1 MKSRGALHPKS
12 VFRHLHMVRGV
23 CKQQMKHYFGLIR
36 WCLLRAVLLTQASR
50 QDMLEMVAI
59 VVRRLQRAPMQ
70 SQSCGVAAPKLL
82 QSPGQDAAARG
93 AHGAQG
99 GQAAVENG
107 NAAEPLSADGED
119 SETGKQMWQQA
130 WLVRS
135 CKLHFEM

>member
-1 MKSRGALHPKS
+1 MEG
-12 VFRHLHMVRGV
+12 
-23 CKQQMKHYFGLIR
+23 QFGLFT
-36 WCLLRAVLLTQASR
+36 WCLSCAVLLTQASR

-70 SQSCGVAAPKLL
+70 SQHCGVAAPKLL

-119 SETGKQMWQQA
+119 SETGRQMRQQIC
-130 WLVRS
+130 LRSS
-135 CKLHFEM
+135 CKWHHAI